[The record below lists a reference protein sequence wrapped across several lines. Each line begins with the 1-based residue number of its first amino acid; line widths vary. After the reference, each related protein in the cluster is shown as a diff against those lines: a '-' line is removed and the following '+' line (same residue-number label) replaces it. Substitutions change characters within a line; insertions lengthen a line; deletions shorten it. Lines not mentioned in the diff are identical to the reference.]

1 MRELVNNMNLAQ
13 LTILS
18 PAMRLALGFEMAAYR
33 EKLVES
39 LQDDN
44 VNLPES
50 RRIAEDYNVVLEV
63 YSLAFEPAIQ

>member
-1 MRELVNNMNLAQ
+1 MRELINNMNLAQ
-13 LTILS
+13 LNLIN

-39 LQDDN
+39 LEEDR

-50 RRIAEDYNVVLEV
+50 RRIAEDYNIILEV
-63 YSLAFEPAIQ
+63 YSLAFDPTPN